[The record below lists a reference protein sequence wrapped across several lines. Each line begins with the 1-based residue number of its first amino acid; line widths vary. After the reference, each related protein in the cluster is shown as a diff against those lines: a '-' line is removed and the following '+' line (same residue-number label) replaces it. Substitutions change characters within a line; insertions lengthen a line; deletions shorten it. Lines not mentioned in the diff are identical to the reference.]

1 MFIEF
6 LNIFK
11 LIKIKLN
18 SYMTSNSDN
27 TNFLIDTS
35 ENKLKKV
42 IYDFNN
48 VYVGLINIYKLLFIK
63 LLYVR
68 NYFSHN
74 SKKIEIFQNKS
85 DL

>member
-1 MFIEF
+1 
-6 LNIFK
+6 
-11 LIKIKLN
+11 
-18 SYMTSNSDN
+18 MTSNSDN

-63 LLYVR
+63 LLYVKT
-68 NYFSHN
+68 YFSHN
-74 SKKIEIFQNKS
+74 SKNLKIFKKS